1 MISRNDSPI
10 TDVVTRLMVPI
21 IQIFAFYVIFHGHY
35 SPGGGFQGGALL
47 AASIVLQRV
56 VLGQERSQP
65 GFTYHLAL
73 PFAITGILIYVLT
86 GVGDMPFGG
95 NFLEYDTLPLGLS
108 DDWLHNTGILLVE
121 IGIGFAVMGALVSI
135 FDELVLLR
143 RDPDDVVTDP
153 DAPPT
158 DTAERGTEA

>member
-1 MISRNDSPI
+1 MITRNESPI
-10 TDVVTRLMVPI
+10 TEVVTRMMVPI

-65 GFTYHLAL
+65 GFPRHLAM
-73 PFAITGILIYVLT
+73 PFAVTGILLYIGT
-86 GVGDMPFGG
+86 GVVDMPFGG
-95 NFLEYDTLPLGLS
+95 NFLEYDTLPLAMS
-108 DDWLHNTGILLVE
+108 ADWLHNTGILLVE

-135 FDELVLLR
+135 FDELVLLK
-143 RDPDDVVTDP
+143 RDPDDLATDP
-153 DAPPT
+153 EAP
-158 DTAERGTEA
+158 AETGKES